1 MITRLYSVYDSVAG
15 EYGPLFQA
23 KNDDV
28 ALRNVIQM
36 FTEMHVPVMN
46 LESYHL
52 YHVGD
57 FDSELG
63 TFVERSVN
71 TMGEI
76 DIDYGAVANVFERFF
91 CKSRVSKTSCLS
103 CSFKGR

>member
-36 FTEMHVPVMN
+36 FTEMHVPALN
-46 LESYHL
+46 
-52 YHVGD
+52 
-57 FDSELG
+57 
-63 TFVERSVN
+63 
-71 TMGEI
+71 
-76 DIDYGAVANVFERFF
+76 
-91 CKSRVSKTSCLS
+91 
-103 CSFKGR
+103 

>member
-1 MITRLYSVYDSVAG
+1 MIARLYSVYDSVAG
-15 EYGPLFQA
+15 EYGPIFQA

-36 FTEMHVPVMN
+36 FTDMHVSVAS
-46 LESYHL
+46 LDCFHL

-63 TFVERSVN
+63 TFVERSAN
-71 TMGEI
+71 PMEEI
-76 DIDYGAVANVFERFF
+76 AIDFRALDCVFDAY
-91 CKSRVSKTSCLS
+91 KSYLECLDALKKSKED
-103 CSFKGR
+103 K